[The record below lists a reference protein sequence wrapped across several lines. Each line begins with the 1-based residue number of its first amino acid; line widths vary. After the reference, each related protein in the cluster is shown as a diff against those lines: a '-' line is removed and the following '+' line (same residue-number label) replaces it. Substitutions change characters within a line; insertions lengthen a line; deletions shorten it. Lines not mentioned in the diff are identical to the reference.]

1 LEINNFLKLD
11 SLTIKSYFNNRLI
24 ISLDND
30 FILNNNLKYLN
41 LENEKFLYEK
51 SFFNYFINDNNKIEI
66 LKLPNFYIDDEDLR
80 NIQLF
85 NYKLIEYQFKS
96 EHKILERN
104 IYLKNISNFKSF
116 FDYFDIKLLNA
127 NTLLNN
133 FK

>member
-85 NYKLIEYQFKS
+85 NYKLIEYQFNK
-96 EHKILERN
+96 KYKLFERN
-104 IYLKNISNFKSF
+104 IILKNISNFKSF
-116 FDYFDIKLLNA
+116 IDFFDIKIKL
-127 NTLLNN
+127 
-133 FK
+133 